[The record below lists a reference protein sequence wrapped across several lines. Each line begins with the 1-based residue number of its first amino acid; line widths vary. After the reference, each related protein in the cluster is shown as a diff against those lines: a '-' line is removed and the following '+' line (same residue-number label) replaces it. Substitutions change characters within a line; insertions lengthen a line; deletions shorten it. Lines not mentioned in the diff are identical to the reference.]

1 LKFNEIVVFMVKKE
15 KIDYS
20 SLNSIEEINSTV
32 KELKLKLAKE
42 KGMLVSKTKTV
53 NSAKKKEL
61 RKNIARLLT
70 QKNKLVKKELKI
82 NVVKNSKK

>member
-1 LKFNEIVVFMVKKE
+1 MVKKE

>member
-1 LKFNEIVVFMVKKE
+1 MSKKE

-20 SLNSIEEINSTV
+20 SLNSIDEINSTV
-32 KELKLKLAKE
+32 KELKLELAKE

-53 NSAKKKEL
+53 NSAKKKLL

-70 QKNKLVKKELKI
+70 QKNKLIKKDVKI
-82 NVVKNSKK
+82 NIVKNSKK